1 MTAARR
7 LATWL
12 YAVAAAA
19 YSLDRVSKAI
29 VVRTLQD
36 RPPARIIPGVLHL
49 NFTTNS
55 GGAFGLFGGQP
66 WLFLAASLLVA
77 LFIVVA
83 SARLSGLRSAV
94 ALGLI
99 LGGALGNLTDRIL
112 RGPGVSGRVV
122 DFVDLQ
128 VWPVFN
134 LADSAI
140 VIGAILMVISG
151 LRTDK
156 ATRATG
162 GDRDGYRDSG
172 GEGDEGPSP
181 TGSVPG

>member
-1 MTAARR
+1 MTAAGR

-12 YAVAAAA
+12 YAVAASA
-19 YSLDRVSKAI
+19 YLLDRVSKAI

-55 GGAFGLFGGQP
+55 GGAFGVLGGQP
-66 WLFLAASLLVA
+66 WLFLAASAMVA

-83 SARLSGLRSAV
+83 STRLSGLRSAV

-122 DFVDLQ
+122 DFIDLQ

-140 VIGAILMVISG
+140 VIGAIVMVLSG
-151 LRTDK
+151 LSPDNR
-156 ATRATG
+156 TRA
-162 GDRDGYRDSG
+162 RR
-172 GEGDEGPSP
+172 EGDEGGGQ
-181 TGSVPG
+181 TGSAPG